1 MKNSAPGVSSDK
13 QEGLGEACEASQDA
27 ICENH
32 SLPPEPDPLFPKVKR
47 ISEVKT
53 PRGRGQPRLNDASAI
68 GPGDEVQ
75 TRDLGIVALVE
86 LLFAPRVYPLV
97 LF

>member
-1 MKNSAPGVSSDK
+1 MKLARPR
-13 QEGLGEACEASQDA
+13 QDVVR
-27 ICENH
+27 ENR
-32 SLPPEPDPLFPKVKR
+32 SLATRTGPSFPKIKT

-53 PRGRGQPRLNDASAI
+53 PRGRGQPMLNDASAI

-75 TRDLGIVALVE
+75 TRDLGIVVLVE
-86 LLFAPRVYPLV
+86 LLFAPRVCPPV